1 MMMDYLFAS
10 YHIWRTQNSEGK
22 NLLNAQVF
30 NEFSRAEKGS
40 LFNIYQSDFGQFGE

>member
-22 NLLNAQVF
+22 NLLNVQGF
-30 NEFSRAEKGS
+30 NEFSSALKLIALQYLSIRLWSIRE
-40 LFNIYQSDFGQFGE
+40 